1 MSKGREKAQRFGG
14 LAAIRQQGASPVAE
28 VPSPVPTAP
37 PENDRPEPFS
47 SHLTAPTKR
56 RLKQASAKEGRKQ
69 FETLEQAVVEYLDAN
84 HPDIR

>member
-14 LAAIRQQGASPVAE
+14 LAAIRQQAALPEA
-28 VPSPVPTAP
+28 PTPVPTAP
-37 PENDRPEPFS
+37 PEQNRPEPFS

-69 FETLEQAVVEYLDAN
+69 FETLEQAVVEYLNAN